1 MFLWG
6 HFVTF
11 GWHTGCITSILTA
24 RQHSSL
30 WARSASVS
38 PFIVSQ
44 ESVSLSDATVN
55 SELLWHWWFCLVPF
69 LLAPDQYQSKDICFT
84 NPCSWGLDS
93 QPNADSSEEWDSS
106 GTYCCYYERWK
117 LSSCLQKKCTG
128 SYGQK
133 PQSCYS
139 PQLKST
145 LSLFYPPLRP
155 HTHTCAHT
163 HTLTHTQS
171 WDGLSI

>member
-30 WARSASVS
+30 WARSAAVS

-44 ESVSLSDATVN
+44 ENVSLSDATVN

-84 NPCSWGLDS
+84 NPCSRGLDS

-155 HTHTCAHT
+155 HTHTRVHT
-163 HTLTHTQS
+163 HIH
-171 WDGLSI
+171 